1 MPHDVVTFGEAM
13 LRFVP
18 QGDLRTEQAQAF
30 TVTVGGG
37 ELNVA
42 VGVSRLG
49 FKSAWVSRLPDNAL
63 GRLLLSKVREQ
74 GVSSEHVQM
83 AKEGR
88 CGLYF
93 LEQGASPRAAAVLY
107 DRAGSAIS
115 LIKPGEIAWDKVF
128 AGVKRFHVSGI
139 TPALSTGAAQVTREA
154 LLAARKAGCAVS
166 YDLNYRSK
174 LWTPAEARACQE
186 RLMQHV
192 DLLITTEED
201 TKVVFGLVP
210 GGDRQPISEQPKL
223 FPVSVPAD
231 EKFTSLD
238 AVGYRSVAQQLAA
251 KFGFKGVAVT
261 LRENKSVWFNTWWG
275 LYYDTPSRSFFEAP
289 KYELEIVDR
298 VGAGDSFAAG
308 LLSALLLKPQDYD
321 HAIRFAVAASA
332 LKHSIP
338 GDFAIISRSEVEA
351 LMKGGGLRINR

>member
-1 MPHDVVTFGEAM
+1 MPYDVVTFGEAM

-18 QGDLRTEQAQAF
+18 QGDLRTEQAQGF

-42 VGVSRLG
+42 VGVARLG

-74 GVSSEHVQM
+74 GVSGEHVKM
-83 AKEGR
+83 TKEGR

-107 DRAGSAIS
+107 DRAGSSIS
-115 LIKPGEIAWDKVF
+115 LIQPGEVDWDKVF

-139 TPALSTGAAQVTREA
+139 TPALSRGAAEVTREA

-186 RLMQHV
+186 PLMQHV

-201 TKVVFGLVP
+201 TKVVFGIEP
-210 GGDRQPISEQPKL
+210 PRGSD
-223 FPVSVPAD
+223 
-231 EKFTSLD
+231 
-238 AVGYRSVAQQLAA
+238 
-251 KFGFKGVAVT
+251 
-261 LRENKSVWFNTWWG
+261 
-275 LYYDTPSRSFFEAP
+275 
-289 KYELEIVDR
+289 
-298 VGAGDSFAAG
+298 
-308 LLSALLLKPQDYD
+308 
-321 HAIRFAVAASA
+321 AASR
-332 LKHSIP
+332 LQ
-338 GDFAIISRSEVEA
+338 
-351 LMKGGGLRINR
+351 

>member
-30 TVTVGGG
+30 NVTVGGG

-63 GRLLLSKVREQ
+63 GRLLLGKVREQ
-74 GVSSEHVQM
+74 GVDSRFVTLT
-83 AKEGR
+83 KEGR

-107 DRAGSAIS
+107 DRANSAIS
-115 LIKPGEIAWDKVF
+115 LIKPGDVDWGAVF

-139 TPALSTGAAQVTREA
+139 TPALSRSAAEVTREA
-154 LLAARKAGCAVS
+154 LVAAKKAGCAVS

-174 LWTPAEARACQE
+174 LWTPGEARACQE
-186 RLMQHV
+186 ALMQHV

-201 TKVVFGLVP
+201 TKVVFGIEAP
-210 GGDRQPISEQPKL
+210 KGGDR
-223 FPVSVPAD
+223 
-231 EKFTSLD
+231 KFTSVD
-238 AVGYRSVAQQLAA
+238 AAGYRSVAQQLTA
-251 KFGFKGVAVT
+251 KFGFKGVAIT
-261 LRENKSVWFNTWWG
+261 LRENRSVWFNTWWG
-275 LYYDTPSRSFFEAP
+275 LYYDGASKAFFEAP

-308 LLSALLLKPQDYD
+308 LLSALLIKPGDYE

-332 LKHSIP
+332 LKHTIP
-338 GDFAIISRSEVEA
+338 GDFAIISRPEVEA
-351 LMKGGGLRINR
+351 LMKGGGLRISR